1 MAEGTTEML
10 KTSKLLTASDMFT
23 AINGKQYRID
33 LLGAGYKC
41 DAMKVYGEKTRKTC
55 ENAINRKLKKQ
66 EAKTGSVEDPEIT
79 IPGFGIMR
87 LSQIK
92 VKAKSY
98 MTEMLA
104 RAEKEDWD
112 NVPYFAYQ
120 NGVLKALVEAIVK
133 HQRTSAT

>member
-1 MAEGTTEML
+1 MIR
-10 KTSKLLTASDMFT
+10 TSKLTISSDMFT

-41 DAMKVYGEKTRKTC
+41 DAMKVYGERTRKTC

-66 EAKTGSVEDPEIT
+66 ETKTGSVDD
-79 IPGFGIMR
+79 PGFGILR

-92 VKAKSY
+92 AKAKSY

-104 RAEKEDWD
+104 RAEKDDWN
-112 NVPYFAYQ
+112 NVPYFAYK
-120 NGVLKALVEAIVK
+120 NGVLRALIEAIVK
-133 HQRTSAT
+133 HEQGSAT